1 MRLLL
6 LCTAAA
12 ALVTPP
18 RRRQQTLC
26 QAKKKEK
33 KGFDYK
39 PPPKPPA
46 KKAITD
52 DVGVAAATTPEGN
65 SQLLQTLLAEEKDR
79 AQVQTKAMEDLKE
92 RDAYVAEKGVEA
104 ARVPDAVANRMI
116 MRMAT
121 FGGVPVFLG
130 IGVFVW
136 FYFQATSEDNVFQP
150 TAVAAA
156 TTVPWVLGLLGIG
169 FGALSAS
176 WDEEDEGSA
185 LGVDV
190 IKLNVGRLEDGV
202 APAKHGACARNM
214 RSFWSE
220 TRPGPNPHRLRNRP
234 NSRVPLRFSSNSAGR
249 TRPPC
254 RRTAPSAPTRST
266 RNRIRKRPPPLTPR
280 RRRGAHI
287 PPRTNAFPWV

>member
-1 MRLLL
+1 MPLRHQHHCELPSLKFLAGESRPNLTTMRLTPQITLL
-6 LCTAAA
+6 LCAAA
-12 ALVTPP
+12 TALVTPQ
-18 RRRQQTLC
+18 RRRQPTSLA
-26 QAKKKEK
+26 AKKKAK

-46 KKAITD
+46 KKALTD
-52 DVGVAAATTPEGN
+52 DVGAATTTTPEGN
-65 SQLLQTLLAEEKDR
+65 SQLLQTLLSEEKDR
-79 AQVQTKAMEDLKE
+79 AQVQAEAVQELKE

-185 LGVDV
+185 LGVDE
-190 IKLNVGRLEDGV
+190 IKLNVGRLVDGV
-202 APAKHGACARNM
+202 QRSAKDELM
-214 RSFWSE
+214 RE
-220 TRPGPNPHRLRNRP
+220 
-234 NSRVPLRFSSNSAGR
+234 
-249 TRPPC
+249 
-254 RRTAPSAPTRST
+254 
-266 RNRIRKRPPPLTPR
+266 KMDKE
-280 RRRGAHI
+280 
-287 PPRTNAFPWV
+287 

>member
-1 MRLLL
+1 MHHV
-6 LCTAAA
+6 A
-12 ALVTPP
+12 
-18 RRRQQTLC
+18 RRQQEFAELAGVEVAVAVEVLWNENIPHVKSKLKWADIFGDYHPWFTVKSF
-26 QAKKKEK
+26 A
-33 KGFDYK
+33 GDYK

-46 KKAITD
+46 KKALTD
-52 DVGVAAATTPEGN
+52 DVGAATATTPEGT
-65 SQLLQTLLAEEKDR
+65 SQLLQTMLAEEQDR
-79 AQVQTKAMEDLKE
+79 AQVQTEAMEELKE

-136 FYFQATSEDNVFQP
+136 FYFQATNEDNVFQP

-185 LGVDV
+185 LGVDE
-190 IKLNVGRLEDGV
+190 IKLNVGRLVDGV
-202 APAKHGACARNM
+202 QRSAKDELM
-214 RSFWSE
+214 RE
-220 TRPGPNPHRLRNRP
+220 
-234 NSRVPLRFSSNSAGR
+234 
-249 TRPPC
+249 
-254 RRTAPSAPTRST
+254 
-266 RNRIRKRPPPLTPR
+266 KMDKE
-280 RRRGAHI
+280 
-287 PPRTNAFPWV
+287 

>member
-1 MRLLL
+1 VGFIAQLFGWRIAVKPDLQAPDSLRACASSRDVTRELLTRRHESCSRDVNMTLRGALTLL
-6 LCTAAA
+6 LCAHAN
-12 ALVTPP
+12 ALVSPP
-18 RRRQQTLC
+18 RRRQPTLC
-26 QAKKKEK
+26 QAKKKAK

-46 KKAITD
+46 KKALTD

-65 SQLLQTLLAEEKDR
+65 SALLQTLLEEEKDR
-79 AQVQTKAMEDLKE
+79 AQVQTEAMEELKE

-116 MRMAT
+116 LRMAT

-136 FYFQATSEDNVFQP
+136 FYFQATNEDNVFQP

-185 LGVDV
+185 LGVDE
-190 IKLNVGRLEDGV
+190 IKLNVGRLVDGV
-202 APAKHGACARNM
+202 QRSAKDELM
-214 RSFWSE
+214 RE
-220 TRPGPNPHRLRNRP
+220 
-234 NSRVPLRFSSNSAGR
+234 
-249 TRPPC
+249 
-254 RRTAPSAPTRST
+254 
-266 RNRIRKRPPPLTPR
+266 KMDKE
-280 RRRGAHI
+280 
-287 PPRTNAFPWV
+287 

>member
-1 MRLLL
+1 MRLRNTITLT
-6 LCTAAA
+6 LCAAA
-12 ALVTPP
+12 TALVTPP
-18 RRRQQTLC
+18 RRRQPTLC
-26 QAKKKEK
+26 QAKKKAK

-46 KKAITD
+46 KKALTD
-52 DVGVAAATTPEGN
+52 DVGMAAATTPEGN
-65 SQLLQTLLAEEKDR
+65 SQLLQTLLAEEQDR
-79 AQVQTKAMEDLKE
+79 AQVQTEAMEELKE

-136 FYFQATSEDNVFQP
+136 FYFQATNEDNVFQP

-185 LGVDV
+185 LGVDE
-190 IKLNVGRLEDGV
+190 IKLNVGRLVDGV
-202 APAKHGACARNM
+202 QRSAKDELM
-214 RSFWSE
+214 RE
-220 TRPGPNPHRLRNRP
+220 
-234 NSRVPLRFSSNSAGR
+234 
-249 TRPPC
+249 
-254 RRTAPSAPTRST
+254 
-266 RNRIRKRPPPLTPR
+266 KMDKE
-280 RRRGAHI
+280 
-287 PPRTNAFPWV
+287 

>member
-1 MRLLL
+1 MVAAVSLRLQYRCRINQASFGWRIAVKPDYKHLTASVPVQELTRRHKSCSRDINMTLRGALTLLL
-6 LCTAAA
+6 GIHAT

-18 RRRQQTLC
+18 RRRQPTLC

-46 KKAITD
+46 KKALTD

-79 AQVQTKAMEDLKE
+79 AQVQTEAMEDLKE

-116 MRMAT
+116 LRMAT

-136 FYFQATSEDNVFQP
+136 FYFQATNEDNVFQP

-185 LGVDV
+185 LGVDE
-190 IKLNVGRLEDGV
+190 IKLNVGRLVDGV
-202 APAKHGACARNM
+202 QRSAKDELM
-214 RSFWSE
+214 RE
-220 TRPGPNPHRLRNRP
+220 
-234 NSRVPLRFSSNSAGR
+234 
-249 TRPPC
+249 
-254 RRTAPSAPTRST
+254 
-266 RNRIRKRPPPLTPR
+266 KMDKE
-280 RRRGAHI
+280 
-287 PPRTNAFPWV
+287 